1 MASCSTTFRNFRR
14 SRCSAQSGGS
24 MRAIDGYVSVTAAGA
39 LVRRDPARKLTPV
52 NYSEGTL

>member
-1 MASCSTTFRNFRR
+1 
-14 SRCSAQSGGS
+14 